1 MIRPTDYHKDLPHFN
16 PGDLI
21 TFIEGDSW
29 VFIAKDGEPRKEPPV
44 GIIISI
50 FDEVALKVL
59 WSSGELTMEWR
70 SQLQHY
76 ADYKKGKS
84 NERN

>member
-1 MIRPTDYHKDLPHFN
+1 MIRPTDYHKNLPHFR

-29 VFIAKDGEPRKEPPV
+29 VFITKDGEPRKEPPV
-44 GIIISI
+44 GIVVSI
-50 FDEVALKVL
+50 FDEVALKVR
-59 WSSGELTMEWR
+59 WTSGDITMEWR

-76 ADYKKGKS
+76 ADYKGSDEEQKD
-84 NERN
+84 